1 MTRMWENRANG
12 ASGVVRDTEPAGQ
25 GRGVI
30 GAAGPPA
37 GRVSDRSAH
46 GVDTGP
52 AAGLGD
58 RNGHSRCVLC
68 GGLHPR
74 SWRLPFTP
82 AAEDRIRA
90 EFVASEDLQ
99 GYDGLLHGGVIAALM
114 DTAIIHWLF
123 QHGIRA
129 VTGDLRV
136 RYLQPV
142 ACNIPLELIAWLV
155 FPCPPLYHL
164 KAELRAGGQPLAR
177 AEGKCMRREAP

>member
-1 MTRMWENRANG
+1 M
-12 ASGVVRDTEPAGQ
+12 
-25 GRGVI
+25 
-30 GAAGPPA
+30 
-37 GRVSDRSAH
+37 
-46 GVDTGP
+46 
-52 AAGLGD
+52 
-58 RNGHSRCVLC
+58 LC
-68 GGLHPR
+68 GALHPR

-82 AAEDRIRA
+82 AADDRIRA

-123 QHGIRA
+123 QHGIQA

-164 KAELRAGGQPLAR
+164 KAELRAGGWTLAR
-177 AEGKCMRREAP
+177 AEGKCMRREAI

>member
-1 MTRMWENRANG
+1 MTRMWENRAHD
-12 ASGVVRDTEPAGQ
+12 ASEMVLDSGSAGQ
-25 GRGVI
+25 GRGVV

-46 GVDTGP
+46 GVDTGS

-82 AAEDRIRA
+82 AADDRIRA

-114 DTAIIHWLF
+114 DAAIIHWLF
-123 QHGIRA
+123 QHGIQA
-129 VTGDLRV
+129 LTGDLRV
-136 RYLQPV
+136 RYLRPA
-142 ACNIPLELIAWLV
+142 ACNIPLELIAWQV
-155 FPCPPLYHL
+155 FSCPPLYHL
-164 KAELRAGGQPLAR
+164 KAELRAGGRPLAR
-177 AEGKCMRREAP
+177 AEGKCMRREAI

>member
-1 MTRMWENRANG
+1 MTRMWENRAHDT
-12 ASGVVRDTEPAGQ
+12 SGMVRDSGSAGQ
-25 GRGVI
+25 GRSLIGVTEPL
-30 GAAGPPA
+30 AGGVP
-37 GRVSDRSAH
+37 DRSAH
-46 GVDTGP
+46 GVDTGS

-74 SWRLPFTP
+74 SWRLPFIP
-82 AAEDRIRA
+82 AADDRICA

-114 DTAIIHWLF
+114 DAAIIHWLF
-123 QHGIRA
+123 QHGIQA

-142 ACNIPLELIAWLV
+142 ACNIPLELVAWQV
-155 FPCPPLYHL
+155 FSCPPLYHL
-164 KAELRAGGQPLAR
+164 KAELRAGGRPLAR
-177 AEGKCMRREAP
+177 AEGKCMRREAT

>member
-1 MTRMWENRANG
+1 MTRMWENRVNG

-25 GRGVI
+25 GRGAV

-37 GRVSDRSAH
+37 DRAPDRSAH
-46 GVDTGP
+46 GGDTGS

-68 GGLHPR
+68 GALHPR

-82 AAEDRIRA
+82 AADDRIRA

-123 QHGIRA
+123 QHGIQA

-164 KAELRAGGQPLAR
+164 KAELRAGGRPLAR
-177 AEGKCMRREAP
+177 AEGKCMRRAAT

>member
-1 MTRMWENRANG
+1 MTRMWENRAHD
-12 ASGVVRDTEPAGQ
+12 ASEMVLDSGSAGQ
-25 GRGVI
+25 GRGVV

-46 GVDTGP
+46 GVDTGS

-82 AAEDRIRA
+82 AADDRIRA
-90 EFVASEDLQ
+90 EFVASDDLQ

-123 QHGIRA
+123 QHGIQA
-129 VTGDLRV
+129 LTGDLRV
-136 RYLQPV
+136 RYLRPA
-142 ACNIPLELIAWLV
+142 ACNIPLELVAWQV
-155 FPCPPLYHL
+155 FSCPPLYRL
-164 KAELRAGGQPLAR
+164 TAELRAAGLPLAR
-177 AEGKCMRREAP
+177 ARR